1 MVFREN
7 TSDAGSINTR
17 IDCVSRKQQWRLF
30 DNTNNDGVSR
40 KHQRR
45 WFDKHQRRW
54 FECGTTMSL
63 EGLPRRDLL
72 AKPIEK
78 RPRGLPRT
86 RWHDYTPDL
95 AWSRL
100 SVEPVELSEVAES
113 LGNAAAPATPERK
126 SWCENESLLL
136 LENKILFCE
145 TCQMPVAKLTSYA
158 PQRQEGKQLKI

>member
-1 MVFREN
+1 
-7 TSDAGSINTR
+7 
-17 IDCVSRKQQWRLF
+17 
-30 DNTNNDGVSR
+30 
-40 KHQRR
+40 
-45 WFDKHQRRW
+45 
-54 FECGTTMSL
+54 MSL